1 LPCRS
6 ALRLTCPAARDGLTC
21 PAARDGGSLAPP
33 PCPAPMPGPPRRPRS
48 GPRRIRAPRGL
59 RQRSRA
65 STRHRVRAPRGIRRL
80 LTSPRIRTLG
90 RARTL
95 GGAPGSRLTRGL
107 RASGQRRATRH
118 RAAACR
124 ATRHRAAAC
133 RAARCRIARHRAAA
147 CRAARHRTAA
157 CRAARCRAAACR
169 AARCRAAACRWRRAC
184 RRRPAGAWTGGL
196 GVAAR
201 CGSSL
206 GRLSG
211 RRPAA
216 GRLLAR
222 GSAAGRGA
230 RGQPRRSRR
239 HLVSR
244 DLRGAR
250 HVPGPHRGA
259 DRYLRSRYHARPPFW
274 PPGIC
279 RRPAHGRPTQSQ
291 YARMPGPSACAAVR
305 TRHPSAPSGTVTRG
319 HNSST
324 RPSLNS
330 RIIRAASVLLATR
343 PAGDRG

>member
-1 LPCRS
+1 
-6 ALRLTCPAARDGLTC
+6 
-21 PAARDGGSLAPP
+21 
-33 PCPAPMPGPPRRPRS
+33 MPGPPRRPRS

-124 ATRHRAAAC
+124 A
-133 RAARCRIARHRAAA
+133 
-147 CRAARHRTAA
+147 
-157 CRAARCRAAACR
+157 
-169 AARCRAAACRWRRAC
+169 ARCRAAACRWRRAC

-250 HVPGPHRGA
+250 NVPGPHRGA

-330 RIIRAASVLLATR
+330 RIIRAASALLATR